1 MFLCQIEEAEV
12 PVKAETSPASRSQMV
27 IMKSPDYEEGPNSQI
42 GEDEFFDAVETALDK
57 LQEEQELRDKLKQ
70 IGEKSS
76 SVVSSSTSSSAAV
89 NHPLWDTIDGV
100 TNEQLHYARLQV
112 GLQDSVWELFAE
124 DGEMK
129 MYKREEEVDG
139 MVIDPLKALHQ
150 VKGVTARELCYYF
163 FAPEVRMEWEPSVE
177 QATVVEKVADD
188 TLIFLQLHKRIWPAA
203 QRDSLFWSHMRCVK
217 SEPDSQTWIV
227 CNQSAKHPD
236 APENQGSCLRVD
248 LTVCFVCDTQI
259 QPPFT
264 LETASREHLT
274 TKITYCSV
282 VNPGGWAPASVL
294 RAVYKREYPRFL
306 KRFTKYVDDK
316 CCEKPIL
323 W

>member
-1 MFLCQIEEAEV
+1 MIFILLTLLIILHVSLKQIEEAE
-12 PVKAETSPASRSQMV
+12 PVKAETPSRSQMV

-70 IGEKSS
+70 MGNKEKK
-76 SVVSSSTSSSAAV
+76 STSTSAAI
-89 NHPLWDTIDGV
+89 NHPLWDTIDAV

-163 FAPEVRMEWEPSVE
+163 FAPEVRMEWEPSVG
-177 QATVVEKVADD
+177 K
-188 TLIFLQLHKRIWPAA
+188 
-203 QRDSLFWSHMRCVK
+203 
-217 SEPDSQTWIV
+217 
-227 CNQSAKHPD
+227 
-236 APENQGSCLRVD
+236 
-248 LTVCFVCDTQI
+248 
-259 QPPFT
+259 
-264 LETASREHLT
+264 
-274 TKITYCSV
+274 
-282 VNPGGWAPASVL
+282 
-294 RAVYKREYPRFL
+294 
-306 KRFTKYVDDK
+306 
-316 CCEKPIL
+316 
-323 W
+323 

>member
-1 MFLCQIEEAEV
+1 
-12 PVKAETSPASRSQMV
+12 MV

-70 IGEKSS
+70 MGNKEKK
-76 SVVSSSTSSSAAV
+76 STSTSAAI
-89 NHPLWDTIDGV
+89 NHPLWDTIDAV

-163 FAPEVRMEWEPSVE
+163 FAPEVRMEWEPSVG
-177 QATVVEKVADD
+177 K
-188 TLIFLQLHKRIWPAA
+188 
-203 QRDSLFWSHMRCVK
+203 
-217 SEPDSQTWIV
+217 
-227 CNQSAKHPD
+227 
-236 APENQGSCLRVD
+236 
-248 LTVCFVCDTQI
+248 
-259 QPPFT
+259 
-264 LETASREHLT
+264 
-274 TKITYCSV
+274 
-282 VNPGGWAPASVL
+282 
-294 RAVYKREYPRFL
+294 
-306 KRFTKYVDDK
+306 
-316 CCEKPIL
+316 
-323 W
+323 